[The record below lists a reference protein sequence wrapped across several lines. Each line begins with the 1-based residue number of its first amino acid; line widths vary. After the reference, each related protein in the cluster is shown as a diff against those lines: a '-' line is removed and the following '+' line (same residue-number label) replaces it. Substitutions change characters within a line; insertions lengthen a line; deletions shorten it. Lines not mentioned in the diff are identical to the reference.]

1 MNNVEYLRGDMA
13 SKNPREQMGEIFAD
27 GYYEWL
33 KYFSKDKG
41 KLAKA
46 FAYIFKL
53 EHFYLAV
60 ADDDEILAFTA
71 CTDGKEPSITLDKNE
86 LRKELGM
93 ISGTIAYR
101 MLCKHLLGQSY
112 PFALSPETGSIEFVA
127 TKEKHRGKG
136 IAKGLITFIMAQTIY
151 DEYVLEV
158 ASSNTSAIKL
168 YDKLG
173 FREFKKIPAPK
184 KSGFDYYVYMKTI

>member
-1 MNNVEYLRGDMA
+1 MNDVEYIRGDKMNN
-13 SKNPREQMGEIFAD
+13 NPQEQMGEIFAN

-33 KYFSKDKG
+33 KYFSKDKS

-46 FAYIFKL
+46 FAHIFIL
-53 EHFYLAV
+53 EYFYFAM
-60 ADDDEILAFTA
+60 DGDEVLAFTA
-71 CTDGKEPSITLDKNE
+71 CTNGKESSITLDKRI
-86 LRKELGM
+86 LTKELG
-93 ISGTIAYR
+93 IIRGAIVYR
-101 MLCKHLLGQSY
+101 ILCKNLLGHGY
-112 PFALSPETGSIEFVA
+112 PFDISTETGSIEFVA

-136 IAKGLITFIMAQTIY
+136 IAKGLIAFIMEQTTY
-151 DEYVLEV
+151 DDYVLEV

-173 FREFKKIPAPK
+173 FKEFKKVPAPK

>member
-1 MNNVEYLRGDMA
+1 MNDVEYIRGDKMNN
-13 SKNPREQMGEIFAD
+13 NPQEQMGEIFAN

-33 KYFSKDKG
+33 KYFSKDKS

-46 FAYIFKL
+46 FAHIFIL
-53 EHFYLAV
+53 EYFYFAM
-60 ADDDEILAFTA
+60 DGDEVLAFTA
-71 CTDGKEPSITLDKNE
+71 CTNGKEPSITLDKRI
-86 LRKELGM
+86 LTKELG
-93 ISGTIAYR
+93 IIRGAIVYR
-101 MLCKHLLGQSY
+101 ILCKNLLGHGY
-112 PFALSPETGSIEFVA
+112 PFDIFPETGSIEFVA

-136 IAKGLITFIMAQTIY
+136 IAKGLIAFIMEQTTY
-151 DEYVLEV
+151 NEYVLEV

-173 FREFKKIPAPK
+173 FKEFKKVPAPK

>member
-1 MNNVEYLRGDMA
+1 MNNVEYLRSDMA

-33 KYFSKDKG
+33 KYFSKDKE

-46 FAYIFKL
+46 FAHIFKL
-53 EHFYLAV
+53 EQFYLAV
-60 ADDDEILAFTA
+60 EDDEVLAFTA

-86 LRKELGM
+86 LRKELGR

-101 MLCKHLLGQSY
+101 MLCKHLLGHTY
-112 PFALSPETGSIEFVA
+112 PFDLSPETGSIEFVA

-136 IAKGLITFIMAQTIY
+136 IAKGLIRFIMKQTKY
-151 DEYVLEV
+151 NEYVLEV

-184 KSGFDYYVYMKTI
+184 KSGFDHYVYMKII